1 MFTQFVKNI
10 ELVVAPKNNY
20 FRSIS
25 KYQAVDRKNV
35 PICMVFLV
43 YLYDLIML
51 VLQANLTP
59 VQICQTGEI
68 PDFPGI
74 YSSVQCNSGCFVYSK
89 QVCPLTCALYLK
101 IYAHTF

>member
-10 ELVVAPKNNY
+10 ELVVTPKNNY

-25 KYQAVDRKNV
+25 KYQAVDRENV

-43 YLYDLIML
+43 YLYNLKML
-51 VLQANLTP
+51 VLQANLTFG
-59 VQICQTGEI
+59 QICQTGKI

-74 YSSVQCNSGCFVYSK
+74 YSSVQFNSGCFVYSK
-89 QVCPLTCALYLK
+89 QVYPLTYTLYLK